1 MPYATRV
8 GACSPC
14 GPAGFAV
21 TSILIVDDHALMRS
35 GIRRLLEDAP
45 EGFEVVGEASEPR
58 EAVRLARLRHPDVVL
73 LDIGLRGGSGLDV
86 VAELRELGTRVVV
99 VSMRDEPTYARRAFE
114 RGANAYVLKDAADEE
129 LVGAIT
135 AAMED
140 RPYVHAP
147 LAARLVMR
155 QPEDDLTARE
165 REILRLIALG
175 HTNQEIASTLYLSV
189 RTVEAHRR
197 HILTKLR
204 LESRADLVRFA
215 LEHGLVTREDA

>member
-1 MPYATRV
+1 LPVRAVHAGRQ
-8 GACSPC
+8 ASP
-14 GPAGFAV
+14 V

-35 GIRRLLEDAP
+35 GIRRLLEDA
-45 EGFEVVGEASEPR
+45 EGYEVVGEASEPR
-58 EAVRLARLRHPDVVL
+58 EAVRLTRLRRPDVVL
-73 LDIGLRGGSGLDV
+73 LDIGLRGGSGLDI

-175 HTNQEIASTLYLSV
+175 HTNQEIAGTLYLSV